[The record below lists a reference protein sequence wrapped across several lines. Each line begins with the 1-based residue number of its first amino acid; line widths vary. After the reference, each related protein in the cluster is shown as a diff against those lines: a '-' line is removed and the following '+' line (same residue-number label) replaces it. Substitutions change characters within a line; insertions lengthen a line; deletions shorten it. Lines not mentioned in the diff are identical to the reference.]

1 MNERDLTSPAN
12 TTDPAATSMKKTSR
26 TRTGMAFLGIAGL
39 LTLAA
44 CGSDGGGGAAE
55 ETGAQETSAAASSA
69 SSEPVATTTVQNAEG
84 EDLGTVEFSPAED
97 DDQAMVVSA
106 ELSGLEPG
114 YYGLHVHAN
123 GVCEAESSAPDDP
136 SETGAFLSA
145 GGHLGGDDARHPEH
159 AGDLPALLV
168 MESGEAKQTFQT
180 DRLTTEN
187 LMDDNGSALMI
198 HSGPDNYAN
207 IPERYAATGP
217 DEDTQSTGDAGSR
230 LACGVIE

>member
-1 MNERDLTSPAN
+1 MNERELTSP
-12 TTDPAATSMKKTSR
+12 TDSTDLAATPKKKSSR
-26 TRTGMAFLGIAGL
+26 ARTGMAFLGLAGL

-44 CGSDGGGGAAE
+44 CGDNGGGADAE
-55 ETGAQETSAAASSA
+55 ETSAQESSAAAS
-69 SSEPVATTTVQNAEG
+69 EPETIATADVQNADG
-84 EDLGTVEFSPAED
+84 ADVGTVEFSAAED

-114 YYGLHVHAN
+114 YYGFHVHAN
-123 GVCEAESSAPDDP
+123 GLCEAESSAPDDP

-145 GGHLGGDDARHPEH
+145 GGHLGGDDARHPDH
-159 AGDLPALLV
+159 TGDLPSLLV
-168 MESGEAKQTFQT
+168 MESGEAKMTFQT
-180 DRLTTEN
+180 DRLTRDN

-198 HSGPDNYAN
+198 HSDPDNYAN
-207 IPERYAATGP
+207 IPERYAAEGA

>member
-1 MNERDLTSPAN
+1 MNERELTSP
-12 TTDPAATSMKKTSR
+12 TDSNDLAGAPQKKISR
-26 TRTGMAFLGIAGL
+26 ARTGMAFLGLAGL

-44 CGSDGGGGAAE
+44 CGDNAGGGGGE
-55 ETGAQETSAAASSA
+55 ETGSEETSAAAS
-69 SSEPVATTTVQNAEG
+69 EPETIATADVQNADG
-84 EDLGTVEFSPAED
+84 ADLGTVEFSSAED
-97 DDQAMVVSA
+97 NDQAMVVSA

-114 YYGLHVHAN
+114 YYGFHVHAN

-168 MESGEAKQTFQT
+168 MESGEAKLTFQT
-180 DRLTTEN
+180 DRLTRDN
-187 LMDDNGSALMI
+187 LMDDDGSALMI
-198 HSGPDNYAN
+198 HSDPDNYAN
-207 IPERYAATGP
+207 IPERYAADGA
-217 DEDTQSTGDAGSR
+217 DEDTRSTGDAGSR

>member
-12 TTDPAATSMKKTSR
+12 TTDLAVIPTKKTSR
-26 TRTGMAFLGIAGL
+26 ARTGMAFLGIAGL

-44 CGSDGGGGAAE
+44 CGNDGGGGAAE
-55 ETGAQETSAAASSA
+55 DTGGQETSAAAS
-69 SSEPVATTTVQNAEG
+69 EPETIATADVQKADGAEI
-84 EDLGTVEFSPAED
+84 GTVEFSSAED
-97 DDQAMVVSA
+97 NDQAMVVSA

-114 YYGLHVHAN
+114 YYGFHVHTN

-168 MESGEAKQTFQT
+168 MESGEAKMTFQT

-207 IPERYAATGP
+207 IPERYAAAGP
-217 DEDTQSTGDAGSR
+217 DEDTRSTGDAGSR
-230 LACGVIE
+230 LACGVIK

>member
-1 MNERDLTSPAN
+1 MNERKLTSPAVSD
-12 TTDPAATSMKKTSR
+12 DPATPRRNKPSQA
-26 TRTGMAFLGIAGL
+26 RTGMALLGLAGL

-44 CGSDGGGGAAE
+44 CGNNGGGADAE
-55 ETGAQETSAAASSA
+55 GTGAVEATTAAS
-69 SSEPVATTTVQNAEG
+69 EPQTIATADVQDADG
-84 EDLGTVEFSPAED
+84 AAVGTVEFSAAED

-114 YYGLHVHAN
+114 YYGFHVHAK
-123 GVCEAESSAPDDP
+123 GVCEEESSPPDDP

-168 MESGEAKQTFQT
+168 MESGEAKMTFQT
-180 DRLTTEN
+180 DRLTQEN
-187 LMDDNGSALMI
+187 LMDDDGSAVMI
-198 HSGPDNYAN
+198 HSDPDNYAN
-207 IPERYAATGP
+207 IPERYAAEGA

>member
-1 MNERDLTSPAN
+1 MNDREMTSPTAS
-12 TTDPAATSMKKTSR
+12 TGQAATPKKKAPR
-26 TRTGMAFLGIAGL
+26 ARAGIAFLGLAGL

-44 CGSDGGGGAAE
+44 CGDNGGGSDAE
-55 ETGAQETSAAASSA
+55 DTGAQETSAAASE
-69 SSEPVATTTVQNAEG
+69 SEPMGTANVQNTDG
-84 EDLGTVEFSPAED
+84 EELGTVEFSEAGEG
-97 DDQAMVVSA
+97 QEATSVKV

-145 GGHLGGDDARHPEH
+145 GGHLGGDDAQHPEH

-168 MESGEAKQTFQT
+168 MESGETNMTFQT
-180 DRLTTEN
+180 DRLNAEN
-187 LMDDNGSALMI
+187 LMDDDGSALMI
-198 HSGPDNYAN
+198 HSDPDNYAN
-207 IPERYAATGP
+207 IPERYAAEGP
-217 DEDTQSTGDAGSR
+217 DEDSQSTGDAGSR

>member
-1 MNERDLTSPAN
+1 MPL
-12 TTDPAATSMKKTSR
+12 
-26 TRTGMAFLGIAGL
+26 LGIAEL
-39 LTLAA
+39 LTLTAR
-44 CGSDGGGGAAE
+44 GNGGGGGAAE
-55 ETGAQETSAAASSA
+55 GTGGQETRAAASEST
-69 SSEPVATTTVQNAEG
+69 PMATATVQDTGG

-114 YYGLHVHAN
+114 YYGFHVHAN
-123 GVCEAESSAPDDP
+123 GVCEAESSARDDP

-198 HSGPDNYAN
+198 HSDPDNYAN
-207 IPERYAATGP
+207 IPERYAAAGP
-217 DEDTQSTGDAGSR
+217 DEDTRSAGDAGSR

>member
-1 MNERDLTSPAN
+1 MNERDLTSPTPATDLA
-12 TTDPAATSMKKTSR
+12 TTPAKKTSL
-26 TRTGMAFLGIAGL
+26 TRTGLAFLGIAGL

-44 CGSDGGGGAAE
+44 CGNDGGGGASE
-55 ETGAQETSAAASSA
+55 ETGGQETSAAASE
-69 SSEPVATTTVQNAEG
+69 SEPLATANVQNTEG
-84 EDLGTVEFSPAED
+84 EDFGTVEFSPAEN

-114 YYGLHVHAN
+114 YYGFHVHTN
-123 GVCEAESSAPDDP
+123 GVCEAESSATDDP

-159 AGDLPALLV
+159 DGDLPALLV
-168 MESGEAKQTFQT
+168 MESGEAKLTFQT
-180 DRLTTEN
+180 DRLTTET

-198 HSGPDNYAN
+198 HSDPDNYAN
-207 IPERYAATGP
+207 IPERYAAAGP